1 MLFATSSVQLRTPKE
16 GGNDENA
23 VIQLFNSIPFIKDMC
38 FFEISYIMKTVLY
51 PGLFHSALHIS
62 RMVDVAPEL
71 ELKGKLLN
79 TQRELTR
86 SLMALEMV
94 CKTRMDDKDWDEDK
108 ALDSLKDKDKDKKD
122 AIEEG
127 KAAEEKIAIEE
138 GKAAEK
144 TDEPEK
150 TDGPDKPTEEERE
163 GMKLRSGKIVGQV
176 NKEAED
182 DRPVELIGSDQ
193 VKPKEES
200 DELAVADPKV
210 IEP

>member
-1 MLFATSSVQLRTPKE
+1 MVIGSLLLFATSSVQLRTPKE

-23 VIQLFNSIPFIKDMC
+23 VIQLFNNIPFIKEMC

-94 CKTRMDDKDWDEDK
+94 CKTRLDDPDWDEDK
-108 ALDSLKDKDKDKKD
+108 ALDSLKEKEQKD
-122 AIEEG
+122 ALE
-127 KAAEEKIAIEE
+127 KAKSAEEKLPIED
-138 GKAAEK
+138 GKAEEK
-144 TDEPEK
+144 TEEPSK
-150 TDGPDKPTEEERE
+150 TGEPDKPTEPEPE

-176 NKEAED
+176 KDEVED
-182 DRPVELIGSDQ
+182 DGPVELIGS
-193 VKPKEES
+193 K
-200 DELAVADPKV
+200 
-210 IEP
+210 